1 MPEKKNEEHKPQQQ
15 ADTRTTTL
23 VHPNSTEKR
32 GGAITRVTVKFDV
45 GFGNAL
51 YIRGK
56 GANLNWNKGTLMKNV
71 KPDEWQWEID
81 LPFNACEFK
90 VLINDREY
98 ESGDNHPLIAGS
110 AIQYTPKFNR

>member
-1 MPEKKNEEHKPQQQ
+1 MPEKKGEELKPQQH
-15 ADTRTTTL
+15 DSSRTATLTPPHLSEKKGGTT
-23 VHPNSTEKR
+23 
-32 GGAITRVTVKFDV
+32 TRVTVKFDV

-56 GANLNWNKGTLMKNV
+56 GANLNWNKGIMMRNV

-98 ESGDNHPLIAGS
+98 ELGDNHPLIAGS
-110 AIQYTPKFNR
+110 AIQYTPKFNK